1 MTGVHL
7 FFYQAV
13 LQQFVRV
20 NKFMQLENPLIPI
33 VHELLHDFLKK
44 LCCRFLDVKRVKVM
58 GAQAI
63 DYDSDLAKKTNE
75 QMDIGFTTRTALRK
89 LIDDGHGMNKVRQLF
104 SGIRLFYVEALK
116 YRPLNSRFCHVSHHL
131 RQMLTISRR
140 SLPFTRSATLQ
151 PKA

>member
-1 MTGVHL
+1 
-7 FFYQAV
+7 
-13 LQQFVRV
+13 
-20 NKFMQLENPLIPI
+20 MQLENPLIPI

-89 LIDDGHGMNKVRQLF
+89 LIDDGHGMN
-104 SGIRLFYVEALK
+104 
-116 YRPLNSRFCHVSHHL
+116 
-131 RQMLTISRR
+131 
-140 SLPFTRSATLQ
+140 
-151 PKA
+151 